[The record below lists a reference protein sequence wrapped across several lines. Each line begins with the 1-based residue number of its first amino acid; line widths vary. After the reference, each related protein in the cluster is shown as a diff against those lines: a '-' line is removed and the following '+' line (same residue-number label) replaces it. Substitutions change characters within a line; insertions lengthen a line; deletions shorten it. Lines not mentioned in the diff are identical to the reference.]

1 MRIAVGLAAILAW
14 ALTGSC
20 AHVTPRLKPADLR
33 ACLAEGGYESV
44 APFGVPFCQLDYADG
59 GKVCQGRSDC
69 IGRCLSDA
77 PENARTI
84 AVGSAV
90 TGRCERHRSTF
101 GCYGAVEDGK
111 LAEAYV
117 CVD

>member
-1 MRIAVGLAAILAW
+1 MRSTVGLAAILAW
-14 ALTGSC
+14 VLTGSC
-20 AHVTPRLKPADLR
+20 AHVAPRLKPADHR

-44 APFGVPFCQLDYADG
+44 SPFGLPFCQLDYADG
-59 GKVCQGRSDC
+59 GEVCQSRSDC

-77 PENARTI
+77 PENAGTV
-84 AVGSAV
+84 AVGSVV

-101 GCYGAVEDGK
+101 GCYGEVENGT
-111 LAEAYV
+111 LAEPYV